1 MSKKIL
7 SALQY
12 IIFLG
17 GGLLLVWWQ
26 LHSMTDAEKV
36 DFKYA
41 IAHTNYAMVIPVML
55 MSLASHFS
63 RSMRWKLLLE
73 PLGYNPKLKN
83 LFAVTM
89 AGYLANSA
97 VPRLGEV
104 LKCTLLSKYE
114 KLKVDNLIGS
124 ILIERTFDLITYAF
138 FIVITILIQVNV
150 IGEFLQNKFAE
161 MAGKTGMPIWAKGII
176 ALGLLAVF
184 VFAIKKILQLYPQNK
199 IIVKINNFMIGIANG
214 FTAIKN
220 LKNRK
225 AFLLHTIFIWSMYLL
240 QIYFGFKAME
250 STAGLGIKAAC
261 SVLTMSTVAMI
272 LTPGGLGVFP
282 LLVMQT
288 LVVYAVPEPAGKAF
302 GFLIWG
308 VSTGL
313 IIVAGLISLVA
324 LPYMNKKSAIEVAIV
339 DDENINANITLK

>member
-1 MSKKIL
+1 MSKKIIA
-7 SALQY
+7 ALQY

-26 LHSMTDAEKV
+26 LHSMSDLEKTE
-36 DFKYA
+36 FKYA
-41 IAHTNYAMVIPVML
+41 ITHANYVLVLPVML
-55 MSLASHFS
+55 MSLASHMS

-73 PLGYNPKLKN
+73 PLGYNPSIKN

-124 ILIERTFDLITYAF
+124 ILIERTFDLITYGF
-138 FIVITILIQVNV
+138 FIIITVLIQIDV
-150 IGEFLQNKFAE
+150 ISDFLQNKFTE
-161 MAGKTGMPIWAKGII
+161 MAGNSGFPIWAKAII
-176 ALGLLAVF
+176 ALTLLVIVVF
-184 VFAIKKILQLYPQNK
+184 IIKKILNKYPQNS
-199 IIVKINNFMIGIANG
+199 IIIKINNFMLGIANG

-225 AFLLHTIFIWSMYLL
+225 AFLLHTLFIWSMYLL
-240 QIYFGFKAME
+240 QIYIGFKAMDG
-250 STAGLGIKAAC
+250 TAGLSIKAAC

-282 LLVMQT
+282 LFVMQT
-288 LVVYAVPEPAGKAF
+288 LVIYNIPSPEGKAF

-308 VSTGL
+308 VSTSL
-313 IIVAGLISLVA
+313 IIVVGFLSLVA
-324 LPYMNKKSAIEVAIV
+324 LPYLNKKRISVAL
-339 DDENINANITLK
+339 N

>member
-1 MSKKIL
+1 MNKKIF

-26 LHSMTDAEKV
+26 LHSMTDQEKV

-41 IAHTNYAMVIPVML
+41 IAHTNYVMVMPVVL

-138 FIVITILIQVNV
+138 FIVITVLIQVNV
-150 IGEFLQNKFAE
+150 ISNFLQIKFAE
-161 MAGKTGMPIWAKGII
+161 MTGKTGMPIWVKGII
-176 ALGLLAVF
+176 VLGLLAIF
-184 VFAIKKILQLYPQNK
+184 IFILKKIVQRFPLNK
-199 IIVKINNFMIGIANG
+199 FIIKVNNFMLGIAKG
-214 FTAIKN
+214 FAAIKN
-220 LKNRK
+220 LKKRK
-225 AFLLHTIFIWSMYLL
+225 AFLLHTLFIWSMYLL
-240 QIYFGFKAME
+240 QIYIGFKAME
-250 STAGLGIKAAC
+250 GTANLGIKAAC
-261 SVLTMSTVAMI
+261 SVLTMSTIAMI

-288 LVVYAVPEPAGKAF
+288 LLVYAVPEPAGKAF

-313 IIVAGLISLVA
+313 IIVSGLISLLA
-324 LPYMNKKSAIEVAIV
+324 LPYMNNKNIDVAS
-339 DDENINANITLK
+339 L

>member
-1 MSKKIL
+1 MVSLSYKHKLMSKKIL

-12 IIFLG
+12 IFFFG

-26 LHSMTDAEKV
+26 LHNMTAQEKT
-36 DFKYA
+36 DFIYA
-41 IAHTNYAMVIPVML
+41 ISHTNYTMVIPVLL
-55 MSLASHFS
+55 MSLASHLS

-73 PLGYNPKLKN
+73 PLGYNPQLKN
-83 LFAVTM
+83 LFSVTM

-124 ILIERTFDLITYAF
+124 ILIERTFDLITYGF
-138 FIVITILIQVNV
+138 FIVITVLIQVGMIN
-150 IGEFLQNKFAE
+150 EFLQNKFAE
-161 MAGKTGMPIWAKGII
+161 MAGRTGMPIWEKGLIGLGALFIFII
-176 ALGLLAVF
+176 
-184 VFAIKKILQLYPQNK
+184 AIKKILKLYPKNK
-199 IIVKINNFMIGIANG
+199 IIIKINNFMLGIANG
-214 FTAIKN
+214 FLAIKK

-225 AFLLHTIFIWSMYLL
+225 AFLLHTLFIWSMYLF
-240 QIYFGFKAME
+240 QIYIGFKAME
-250 STAGLGIKAAC
+250 GTAGLGIKAAC

-272 LTPGGLGVFP
+272 VAPGGLGIFP
-282 LLVMQT
+282 YLVMQT
-288 LVVYAVPEPAGKAF
+288 LVIYAIPEPAGKAF

-313 IIVAGLISLVA
+313 IIVAGLISLLA
-324 LPYMNKKSAIEVAIV
+324 LPYINKNKLTVE
-339 DDENINANITLK
+339 